1 MPAVSWL
8 CGVRN
13 GCGPHGAPHRP
24 MVAAAPWPMSAKGR
38 RWRRAR
44 LPQAASGLGAG
55 AGQWQAHSS
64 CQVHEA
70 HGKVRHTQALH
81 PWCRGLDQGLGP
93 VTDQVAD
100 TSSKR
105 LALRIYQRFPRGIGP
120 ILGHLFQRRCPVGR
134 SMQTSIMRSKN
145 VSSTAP
151 MISCTSALVQPSPG
165 CRGLQQRGL
174 QRLQHTA

>member
-1 MPAVSWL
+1 VLGCLKLLLGLVQAPA
-8 CGVRN
+8 N
-13 GCGPHGAPHRP
+13 GKRIAL
-24 MVAAAPWPMSAKGR
+24 AKCMK
-38 RWRRAR
+38 
-44 LPQAASGLGAG
+44 
-55 AGQWQAHSS
+55 HM
-64 CQVHEA
+64 E
-70 HGKVRHTQALH
+70 KVRHTQALH